1 MKPVGAKKVIRLALK
16 MKKMMKR
23 LIACIAL
30 LLLVLQTPVVH
41 AQDKGLQRIHA
52 AKMSYLVDRLKLD
65 DRQASRFTAI
75 YNDYERDLRVIRR
88 SFYKKHHVRL
98 LEIDRAENMAARQR
112 VEEDLDYQQ
121 KVIELKRSYN
131 DRYLAIMSADQ
142 LADMYVAEKEFRQL
156 LMKRLSVKKMRLRAK

>member
-1 MKPVGAKKVIRLALK
+1 MKW
-16 MKKMMKR
+16 
-23 LIACIAL
+23 LIQCIAL
-30 LLLVLQTPVVH
+30 LLLVLQTLVVH
-41 AQDKGLQRIHA
+41 AQEKGLQRIHA
-52 AKMSYLVDRLKLD
+52 AKMSYLTDRLKLD
-65 DRQASRFTAI
+65 GRQASRFTAI

-121 KVIELKRSYN
+121 RVIELKRSYN